1 MKIRT
6 SFVIAAAV
14 VALGLCPSSAAAQFV
29 DVPPMPA
36 ELEVPAGHSLFLHA
50 RAIGTQNYVCV
61 PNGSA
66 FTWKQFA
73 PEATLFLTIS
83 GEPQMQVT
91 THFLSANPRENGT
104 PRPTWQS
111 SFDTSRVWARAIA
124 TSTDANYVA
133 PGAIPWLKLQ
143 TAGVEEGPTGGT
155 FLAQTSFI
163 QRLNTSGGIAPAT
176 GCAQASQIGSIA
188 LVPYSTDYFFYRPG
202 RQ

>member
-14 VALGLCPSSAAAQFV
+14 VALGWYPSLAAAQFV
-29 DVPPMPA
+29 EVPPMPA

-91 THFLSANPRENGT
+91 THFLSANPREGGT

-155 FLAQTSFI
+155 FLSQTSFI